1 MDRCSVVHLGKG
13 TDPCL
18 GWCILVL
25 IRAASVA
32 ENSQANASRVQIN
45 SPPTPARMATW
56 SNLPTPSPNPVSMA
70 PKAGAKLLDCTLLK
84 LQLRLAQICERI
96 NTPLSLIKS
105 YKIYSQLW
113 NLV

>member
-1 MDRCSVVHLGKG
+1 MVIEGSDQSSSH
-13 TDPCL
+13 TSPDSQ
-18 GWCILVL
+18 LVESAYAL
-25 IRAASVA
+25 SK
-32 ENSQANASRVQIN
+32 S
-45 SPPTPARMATW
+45 
-56 SNLPTPSPNPVSMA
+56 VSMA
-70 PKAGAKLLDCTLLK
+70 PKAGTKLLDCTLLK